1 MAKRI
6 AILLTIAGFSFMACQ
21 NAQKPEKQNTLK
33 HAVNSKDTELNTIAV
48 NFTLA
53 NNYFVNNTVTKLENP
68 KIETQEHFDEIFGTS
83 AHMGNDGKPT
93 VIDFSKQNVLAVVLP
108 ETDRQTEIYPISLQK
123 DEKGEILLTYEVKV
137 GQKQTYTIRPNFA
150 VIIDK
155 SERGNIRLNE
165 IKLSR

>member
-1 MAKRI
+1 MTKRI
-6 AILLTIAGFSFMACQ
+6 AILLTITGFSFTACQ
-21 NAQKPEKQNTLK
+21 NAQKPEKENTLK
-33 HAVNSKDTELNTIAV
+33 HVVNSKDTVLNTIAV
-48 NFTLA
+48 DFTLA
-53 NNYFVNNTVTKLENP
+53 NNYFVKNAVKKLENP
-68 KIETQEHFDEIFGTS
+68 KIETQEQFDEIFGTA
-83 AHMGNDGKPT
+83 AHMGNHGKPT

-108 ETDRQTEIYPISLQK
+108 GTDRQTEIYPISLQK

-165 IKLSR
+165 IRLLK

>member
-1 MAKRI
+1 MTKRI
-6 AILLTIAGFSFMACQ
+6 VILLTITGFSFTACQ
-21 NAQKPEKQNTLK
+21 NAQKPEKENTLK
-33 HAVNSKDTELNTIAV
+33 HVVNSKDTVLNTIAV
-48 NFTLA
+48 DFTLA
-53 NNYFVNNTVTKLENP
+53 NNYFVKNAVKKLENP
-68 KIETQEHFDEIFGTS
+68 KIETQEQFDEIFGTA

-165 IKLSR
+165 IRLLK

>member
-1 MAKRI
+1 MTKRNV
-6 AILLTIAGFSFMACQ
+6 ILLTIAGFSFIACQ
-21 NAQKPEKQNTLK
+21 NTQKPEKENTLK
-33 HAVNSKDTELNTIAV
+33 QAVKPTGSVLNAKDV
-48 NFTLA
+48 DFTLA
-53 NNYFVNNTVTKLENP
+53 KNYFVNNTVTKLENP
-68 KIETQEHFDEIFGTS
+68 KIETQEQFDEIFGTA

-108 ETDRQTEIYPISLQK
+108 ETDRQTEIYPVSLQK

-155 SERGNIRLNE
+155 SEKGNIRLNE
-165 IKLSR
+165 IKQLQ